1 MCVLVGNEYLD
12 QLCREAQAELD
23 LHLLPI
29 CFHAYVCSSEFC
41 LFYYRKHKERGQ
53 ENWGKE
59 SCEACREEE
68 VNTNMNSN
76 INLMSPCLVAC

>member
-1 MCVLVGNEYLD
+1 MFVLVGNEYID
-12 QLCREAQAELD
+12 QPCREAQAD
-23 LHLLPI
+23 LNLHFTCL
-29 CFHAYVCSSEFC
+29 YVCSSVFC
-41 LFYYRKHKERGQ
+41 LSDYRKHKERGQ

-68 VNTNMNSN
+68 VNTNINSN